1 MGVLGAH
8 IGDLLGGKHPRGEI
22 EAGQGG
28 DALQDVG
35 VAVLQLD
42 IVEDHLLQG
51 LHAPHPLQALHGVG
65 GVHVAAE
72 EDPLQGLGPL
82 QGEGI
87 IGDLFGGIQPEV
99 FQLGVFG
106 HIPKGAVADVPVD
119 ADTLKVLQVLEGGE
133 VRDQLALEE
142 AQILVLRAVLL
153 DEILET
159 LLLHPADFKN
169 LFAFPE
175 AHLVVHV
182 VGGHIAGGEGAAGV
196 GLGTGDEELLV
207 GVVCVDEPVVFHG
220 LLL

>member
-1 MGVLGAH
+1 MKQQGYQIFIALFALIGMCSACSEPHNEENIPEFHLELVDELFLKTAYGTHTDVAPDGVHGVVGAEGASLDMGVLGAH

-35 VAVLQLD
+35 IAVLQLD

-99 FQLGVFG
+99 FQLGIFR

-119 ADTLKVLQVLEGGE
+119 AS
-133 VRDQLALEE
+133 RD
-142 AQILVLRAVLL
+142 
-153 DEILET
+153 
-159 LLLHPADFKN
+159 
-169 LFAFPE
+169 
-175 AHLVVHV
+175 
-182 VGGHIAGGEGAAGV
+182 G
-196 GLGTGDEELLV
+196 
-207 GVVCVDEPVVFHG
+207 
-220 LLL
+220 